1 MPMEEKI
8 LLNYN
13 LLKLK
18 SSLIYISLFIFSI
31 SLIGCLTVET
41 KEYSFKLKDGNKG
54 SGKINFINIMRTE
67 DSLNTIEAEYQDLVS
82 SYLNGS
88 KPEDEM
94 LGVKNVKKR
103 LFEEDNQLCG
113 EMTFDFDDITQLK
126 FYNYKNK
133 VWTYALMNNNIFG
146 GNESYFS
153 SNGTFGGENM
163 SVIFWEGDVTEFKF
177 KTTVSQNDKK
187 NESLLGEWKKNNK

>member
-1 MPMEEKI
+1 MKR
-8 LLNYN
+8 
-13 LLKLK
+13 
-18 SSLIYISLFIFSI
+18 SLIYIFLFVFSI

-41 KEYSFKLKDGNKG
+41 KEYSYKLKDGNKG
-54 SGKINFINIMRTE
+54 SGKIKYINIMHTN
-67 DSLNTIEAEYQDLVS
+67 DSATTIEAEYQDLVS
-82 SYLNGS
+82 NYLNGN

-113 EMTFDFDDITQLK
+113 EITFDFDDITTLK
-126 FYNYKNK
+126 FFNYKGK
-133 VWTYALMNNNIFG
+133 VWAFAFAGASIFG

-153 SNGTFGGENM
+153 SNGTYGGEHTP
-163 SVIFWEGDVTEFKF
+163 VIFWDAGEKELKF

-187 NESLLGEWKKNNK
+187 NESLLDQWKKNNK

>member
-1 MPMEEKI
+1 MKRSI
-8 LLNYN
+8 
-13 LLKLK
+13 
-18 SSLIYISLFIFSI
+18 IYIFLFVFSV

-41 KEYSFKLKDGNKG
+41 KEYSYKLKDGNKG
-54 SGKINFINIMRTE
+54 SGKIKYINIMRTQ
-67 DSLNTIEAEYQDLVS
+67 DSNATIETDYQEFAAN
-82 SYLNGS
+82 YLNGN

-103 LFEEDNQLCG
+103 LFEEDNHLCG
-113 EMTFDFDDITQLK
+113 EITFDFDDITALK
-126 FYNYKNK
+126 FFSYKGK
-133 VWTYALMNNNIFG
+133 VWTFALTGNSIFG

-163 SVIFWEGDVTEFKF
+163 AVIFWDGSEKEFNF

-187 NESLLGEWKKNNK
+187 NESLLEQWKKNK